1 MTAAPATYGWLSLAF
16 LGVAALVAVLALIV
30 AARRGARLRRAVI
43 PLSVSAVVLVV
54 LTAVFDNAMI
64 AVGLM
69 QYSAAHT
76 SGLHIGAAPLEDF
89 AYPIAGLILLPSL
102 WVLFARGTRST
113 RGTGTRGAGS
123 AR

>member
-16 LGVAALVAVLALIV
+16 LGAAALVALVALVV
-30 AARRGARLRRAVI
+30 AARRGAVLRRAVI
-43 PLSVSAVVLVV
+43 PLTVSAGVLVV

-76 SGLHIGAAPLEDF
+76 SGLHVGAAPLEDF

-102 WVLFARGTRST
+102 WVLFAPST
-113 RGTGTRGAGS
+113 GS
-123 AR
+123 PR